1 MRLLRDSLKILSLIA
16 AIFLGS
22 GVLALAE
29 QRLALKGYDPV
40 AYFTEKRAMLGD
52 AQHQYNWDGST
63 YRFAST
69 KHLELFKADPVHY
82 APEFGNHCAMALAE
96 GELVEANPEN
106 WLISDGKLY
115 IFGKP
120 APMGPALFQQ
130 DLAANI
136 GKANKNR
143 ALLQGH

>member
-69 KHLELFKADPVHY
+69 STSNFSKPIRIATCRSTATC
-82 APEFGNHCAMALAE
+82 APPRSRR
-96 GELVEANPEN
+96 V
-106 WLISDGKLY
+106 
-115 IFGKP
+115 
-120 APMGPALFQQ
+120 
-130 DLAANI
+130 
-136 GKANKNR
+136 
-143 ALLQGH
+143 

>member
-1 MRLLRDSLKILSLIA
+1 MRLLRDSMRLLRDSLKILSLIA

-69 KHLELFKADPVHY
+69 KHLELFKADPDRY
-82 APEFGNHCAMALAE
+82 LPQYITGWCTMAGFIYSE
-96 GELVEANPEN
+96 GHKVLP
-106 WLISDGKLY
+106 
-115 IFGKP
+115 
-120 APMGPALFQQ
+120 
-130 DLAANI
+130 
-136 GKANKNR
+136 
-143 ALLQGH
+143 